1 MGCHV
6 TTQAPPVDTEQ
17 RPVVVALVGNPN
29 VGKSSLFNAL
39 TGLHQRVGNWPGKTV
54 ERREGLLELAGRTA
68 VVVDLPGSY
77 SLESYTLEES
87 VTRQFL
93 LQEKPD
99 LIVNVV
105 DVLHLERNLYL
116 TSQLLELGIPM
127 VVALTMGDMARARG
141 VEVDVDA
148 LARRLGVPAVPVVGA
163 TGEGLDVLRRTLAS
177 AIADGLQA
185 PPPPVYPDPTL
196 EELVASL
203 AGRIPSDR
211 PGAGR
216 RLALALI
223 QQDPEA
229 IREIE
234 AILSETEREH
244 LLRAVEAAAPDG
256 PVRVADARYA
266 WVASV
271 VREALRE
278 RVADRPPRGMH
289 ASLADRVDLI
299 VTHPVV
305 GPPLTAATLAAGIWA
320 AFRAAGPVQ
329 DWLDGFFAW
338 LSGSVTGVLGDR
350 VAPWAV
356 ALLTD
361 GLMAGVAT
369 VALFAPLIAAF
380 FLFLGLLEDSGYFAR
395 AAFVLDRLL
404 SRFGLQGKAG
414 IGLFIGYG
422 CNVPAVMA
430 ARTASSTTSRLI
442 SVLVSPLVICSAR
455 LVVIGFMAGV
465 FFPGGGAAWVM
476 VGLYGLG
483 LALVLLVAWL
493 LSRTALRG
501 DEEPFLIELPPYRLP
516 RMRNVALYAWHQT
529 AHFLQRA
536 VTVIAPM
543 TAVVWAI
550 AYFPSGSVESSLAA
564 GLGHLLEPLGRPLGF
579 DWRLIVSLFPGFL
592 AKEASLPAM
601 AVLYASGSEQGLG
614 AALRAALT
622 VPQALSYLV
631 FYTFYTPCL
640 ATAVTIYQETGSTRW
655 TLVAVGYSLLLAG
668 VLAWGVHWGALHLW
682 AA

>member
-6 TTQAPPVDTEQ
+6 APQAVAIGTGQ
-17 RPVVVALVGNPN
+17 RPVVVALAGNPN

-39 TGLHQRVGNWPGKTV
+39 TGLRQRVGNWPGKTV
-54 ERREGLLELAGRTA
+54 ERREGSLDLGGRTA
-68 VVVDLPGSY
+68 LLVDLPGSY

-93 LQEKPD
+93 VEERPD
-99 LIVNVV
+99 VIVDVV
-105 DVLHLERNLYL
+105 DALHLERNLYL
-116 TSQLLELGIPM
+116 TSQLLELGIPTF
-127 VVALTMGDMARARG
+127 VALTMGDMARALG
-141 VEVDVDA
+141 VEIDVDA
-148 LARRLGVPAVPVVGA
+148 LARRLGVPVVPVVAA
-163 TGEGLDVLRRTLAS
+163 TGEGLDVLRRTLES
-177 AIADGLQA
+177 AVAGGVAA
-185 PPPPVYPDPTL
+185 PSPPVYPDSTL
-196 EELVASL
+196 EALVASL
-203 AGRIPSDR
+203 LREIPCDH
-211 PGAGR
+211 PVAGR
-216 RLALALI
+216 RLALGFI
-223 QQDPEA
+223 QQDPGTIRDLEA
-229 IREIE
+229 VLPE
-234 AILSETEREH
+234 AERER
-244 LLRAVEAAAPDG
+244 LRRAVEAAAPDG

-266 WVASV
+266 WVAAV

-278 RVADRPPRGMH
+278 RVAGRPLRGTP
-289 ASLADRVDLI
+289 ARLADRVDLV

-305 GPPLTAATLAAGIWA
+305 GPPLTAATLAAGIWSAFQIA
-320 AFRAAGPVQ
+320 APLQ
-329 DWLDGFFAW
+329 EWLDGLFAW
-338 LSGSVTGVLGDR
+338 LSVSVAGALTGR
-350 VAPWAV
+350 VAPWTL

-361 GLMAGVAT
+361 GVLAGVAT

-404 SRFGLQGKAG
+404 SRFGLHGKAG

-430 ARTASSTTSRLI
+430 ARTASSRTARLV

-465 FFPGGGAAWVM
+465 FFPGSGAAWVM
-476 VGLYGLG
+476 AGLYAVGLV
-483 LALVLLVAWL
+483 LVLSVAWL
-493 LSRTALRG
+493 LSRTLLRG
-501 DEEPFLIELPPYRLP
+501 DEEPFLIELPPYRMP
-516 RMRNVALYAWHQT
+516 RLRNVAVYAWQQT

-550 AYFPSGSVESSLAA
+550 AYFPSGSVESSFAA
-564 GLGHLLEPLGRPLGF
+564 WLGHLLEPLGRPLGF
-579 DWRLIVSLFPGFL
+579 DWRMIVSLFPGFL
-592 AKEASLPAM
+592 AKEASLPTL
-601 AVLYASGSEQGLG
+601 AVLYAAGADQGLG

-640 ATAVTIYQETGSTRW
+640 ATAVTIRQEIGSTRW
-655 TLVAVGYSLLLAG
+655 TLVSVGYSLLLAG
-668 VLAWGVHWGALHLW
+668 GLAWVAHWGALQLW